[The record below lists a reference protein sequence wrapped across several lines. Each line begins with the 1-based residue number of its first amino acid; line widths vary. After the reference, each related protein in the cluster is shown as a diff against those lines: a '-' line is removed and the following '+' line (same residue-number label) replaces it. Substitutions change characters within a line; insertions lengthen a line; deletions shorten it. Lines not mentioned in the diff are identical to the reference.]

1 MKKYSAFLCE
11 TGEMVIGNFSKNN
24 PTRKLME
31 TIIDWRLN
39 YRSEYE
45 LMKMAKEADFE
56 SEHIKVDKEPL
67 GVNLF
72 LRVRHNNE
80 EESNIE
86 IAQLRE
92 EPKSSI
98 ATFSMN

>member
-1 MKKYSAFLCE
+1 
-11 TGEMVIGNFSKNN
+11 
-24 PTRKLME
+24 ME

-56 SEHIKVDKEPL
+56 SELIKVDKEPL

-72 LRVRHNNE
+72 LRVRHNQE
-80 EESNIE
+80 EENKIE